1 MAKQPD
7 LPGIPS
13 ATKRKIIDAIETA
26 CLERDKLSGKRTRI
40 SDDIAI
46 KSDKIQELLVEHKLD
61 LYTFEDDNGVLQDV
75 FRENTLKKRKSKLNP
90 KKSKKGDE

>member
-1 MAKQPD
+1 MAKQID
-7 LPGIPS
+7 LAGIPS

-75 FRENTLKKRKSKLNP
+75 YRENTLKKRKSKLNP